1 MKRSTVLFALGCLTT
16 MCAVAGGV
24 ALGYLVFG
32 AIVFPAIGL
41 ALLVGVATAAF
52 LLETEA

>member
-1 MKRSTVLFALGCLTT
+1 
-16 MCAVAGGV
+16 
-24 ALGYLVFG
+24 VFG